1 MAPSS
6 ITVKEISES
15 TKQDL
20 RILHF
25 NDVYHVQAG
34 SKDPVGGISRFQTL
48 CNEYRNG
55 EDFKDLPKL
64 LTFFSGDAFNPSLES
79 SVTKGSHMVHVL
91 NNIGTDATCVGNHDL
106 DFGIPQFQKL
116 TKQCKFPWLLS
127 NIMDKDGK
135 KILGECPPTHL
146 ITSSNGIKVGLI
158 GLAEQEW
165 ISTVNSLPPDL
176 PFVSASE
183 TAVKY
188 AAELREQGA
197 EMIIGLCHQREV
209 NDNRLAAEVPEGTL
223 DIILAGHDH
232 HYRYSKINGCHVVCS
247 GSDFKQLSYI
257 EAQRR
262 SSGKGWDFNITRR
275 DITKDIPEDPP
286 TVALM
291 DKLFA
296 TFRAKLE
303 KPIGYAALPLDAR
316 FETVRKAESNYAN
329 FVADL
334 VRNYYKGDCALVVG
348 GTYRGDQVYTPGVI
362 RIKDI
367 MDCFP
372 FEDPDVM
379 ISTPGSAI
387 WAALEHGV
395 GKYPA
400 LEGRFPQVS
409 NIEYTFDPSLPEGKR
424 LLSVSIGG
432 QPLDHERDYKLVTRA
447 YTVAGGD
454 GFECLKLTEKGGPS
468 TYLIDEENGH
478 LTSTLLRQ
486 YFMSLKVLG
495 KWKNWPTQLDAHWG
509 KVNGD
514 LHKSQ
519 PVRAP
524 TGSPKSARLG
534 KGGAF
539 AKIKGGSGQ
548 EQQGPKGREPMS
560 PTLPTREAKRA
571 RTGTI
576 SDVANGD
583 ANPAPPVVLAGKTP
597 EQDHATA
604 KLPGILDWDESS
616 DSESD
621 EGELEPL
628 PAEPVE
634 RERQL
639 KLARKVMRKW
649 RRVAGIKG
657 TPGLCDGLPEDEG
670 VHWTQGICPRVE
682 GRIRIVGVNA

>member
-1 MAPSS
+1 MAPEQS
-6 ITVKEISES
+6 TVHETDPDKAI
-15 TKQDL
+15 DL
-20 RILHF
+20 RLIHF
-25 NDVYHVQAG
+25 NDVYHVAAG
-34 SKDPVGGISRFQTL
+34 SKDPCGGISRFQTL
-48 CNEYRNG
+48 CNYYRSD
-55 EDFKDLPKL
+55 EKFKDQPEL

-106 DFGIPQFQKL
+106 DFGIPQFHKL
-116 TKQCKFPWLLS
+116 AKQCKFPWLLS
-127 NIMDKDGK
+127 NILDKDGK
-135 KILGECPPTHL
+135 TILGDCPPTHL
-146 ITSSNGIKVGLI
+146 ITSSNGIKIGLI
-158 GLAEQEW
+158 GIAEQDW

-176 PFVSASE
+176 PFLPAAEV
-183 TAVKY
+183 AVKY
-188 AAELREQGA
+188 SKALRAQGA
-197 EMIIGLCHQREV
+197 DMVIALCHQREV

-232 HYRYSKINGCHVVCS
+232 HYRYSKINGCHVICS

-257 EAQRR
+257 EVQRDPA
-262 SSGKGWDFNITRR
+262 GKGWLFDITRR
-275 DITKDIPEDPP
+275 DITKDITEDPP

-303 KPIGYAALPLDAR
+303 KPIGYAAAPLDAR
-316 FETVRKAESNYAN
+316 FETIRKSESNYAN

-334 VRNYYKGDCALVVG
+334 VCKYYKGDCALVVG

-395 GKYPA
+395 SKYPA

-409 NIEYTFDPSLPEGKR
+409 NITYTFDPSKPPGSR
-424 LLSVSIGG
+424 LLDVKIGETV
-432 QPLDHERDYKLVTRA
+432 LDHQKDYKLVTRA
-447 YTVAGGD
+447 YTVSGGD
-454 GFECLKLTEKGGPS
+454 GFDCLKLKEKGGPS

-495 KWKNWPTQLDAHWG
+495 KWKNWPTQLDDHWS
-509 KVNGD
+509 KVNSD

-524 TGSPKSARLG
+524 TARNSPVSARTPVIPGAPWG
-534 KGGAF
+534 KGSAND
-539 AKIKGGSGQ
+539 A
-548 EQQGPKGREPMS
+548 REPLS
-560 PTLPTREAKRA
+560 PTLPTREPKRL
-571 RTGTI
+571 RT
-576 SDVANGD
+576 DE
-583 ANPAPPVVLAGKTP
+583 ANPGPPVVLTNTKPAQDSTTAPFPAEAAG
-597 EQDHATA
+597 
-604 KLPGILDWDESS
+604 WDGSESD

-621 EGELEPL
+621 DEDIVPLSTEP
-628 PAEPVE
+628 EE
-634 RERQL
+634 REKQL
-639 KLARKVMRKW
+639 MVARKVMRKW
-649 RRVAGIKG
+649 RRIAGIKG
-657 TPGLCDGLPEDEG
+657 TPGLMDGLAEG
-670 VHWTQGICPRVE
+670 EGCHWTQGICPKVE
-682 GRIRIVGVNA
+682 GRIRIIGVNA